1 MAHIHH
7 HAPFDSKYRLLY
19 FFHVRTNLRPVPS
32 PLVSPSLLLPPP
44 PPLSLPSLFLVC
56 LHVLKWVQGSV
67 EGADS
72 FDFLYIVLSQ

>member
-1 MAHIHH
+1 MAQIHH
-7 HAPFDSKYRLLY
+7 HAPFDSKYRLLS
-19 FFHVRTNLRPVPS
+19 FFHVRTNLRPVRS
-32 PLVSPSLLLPPP
+32 LLVSPSLPPP
-44 PPLSLPSLFLVC
+44 PPLSLPSLFLGC